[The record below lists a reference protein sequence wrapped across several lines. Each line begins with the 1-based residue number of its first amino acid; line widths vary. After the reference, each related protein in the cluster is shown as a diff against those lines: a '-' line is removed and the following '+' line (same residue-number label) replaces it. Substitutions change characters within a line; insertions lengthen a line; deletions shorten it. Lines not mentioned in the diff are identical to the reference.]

1 MIQAGTIRIGS
12 GCTLS
17 VIGQYWSNSIS
28 SLRNTTLPR
37 DVATVLPITKSPLS
51 AELLP
56 PDSKRTQSLHQ
67 FCQPDTKFAPP
78 LCNAFCSTFG
88 LVAAKLDG
96 ASTSSIC
103 RIEKSTMA
111 SFGLA
116 TPRTPVLAS
125 CHHCSPS
132 RKACASKLN
141 GGPSHSVPSNR
152 RSCTCGLISD
162 HGPRSG
168 EK

>member
-67 FCQPDTKFAPP
+67 FCQPDTK
-78 LCNAFCSTFG
+78 
-88 LVAAKLDG
+88 
-96 ASTSSIC
+96 
-103 RIEKSTMA
+103 
-111 SFGLA
+111 LA